1 MGEPRARIGC
11 ALVALVILVAAPD
24 PRSFRDAP
32 EPAFA
37 ELLDARLRVPFAA
50 VLLQA
55 PDAALRPGERVLGL
69 RLPGDD
75 GLVAPRDRDGLRHAL
90 ATTRPGD
97 VVQVDVRGPRG
108 ARSVPVRVV
117 ASHTPAAL
125 AAQWPALLA
134 AGALL
139 LFALACVLGGRHPV
153 TTPLFTVS
161 LCLGAGLATAVGL
174 AMPTDAGLFGIAE
187 LRARL
192 AVLAWCALPAALLHL
207 AARFPVVAPRV
218 RRRAV
223 AALPYALWAV
233 PALVAQ
239 ARFSEPA
246 TVDAVERLA
255 LATSFLAGAIL
266 TFACAF
272 PPRRLSPVE
281 RARARAAMAAFVLA
295 GAGPLAAFVV
305 GVQPPRTASAL
316 LALGGFALPLAL
328 GWAVVRYRLLDP
340 PAWLRHVLVSA
351 ASAGVALLLAAA
363 LTGAAWQAAGATHSF
378 APAHG
383 AALALATALVYQA
396 FHSLATKLASGRLV
410 PNVAYDEML
419 ARAGRELAVAPNPS
433 EVLRRVTLLLAQEL
447 RAGEVESF
455 FLDDVARRSTLAE
468 RGVAIWCDRR
478 PPPLARLVRAER
490 SEDPDMFSPELVL
503 SLTPRAGESAL
514 VVVAPRR
521 DGLPYAPEEVR
532 AAEDVA
538 LLATLALGDA
548 TASAQLEAR
557 VAARTAALQRAADDR
572 GAVLEAATRL
582 QVAVDV
588 DDVRAAA
595 REFLECCTGTP
606 AREVAQPPQTPR
618 GVRLA
623 LDVEPSR
630 SIWLAIPELRFDR
643 ATDLQPQADAV
654 SALANIALER
664 IHLLASLKREVTQQ
678 ARELARITSGQRCAE
693 FVRGVAHELRKPT
706 EEIRLLAQAVDL
718 ATSPSAQPALARIE
732 AITHELGRRLDCLLS
747 RDAQRLDLRR
757 VDLVRLVD
765 DATARVARLRSERCF
780 AVEHA
785 LARLPLV
792 GDPVRIASLVENL
805 LDNAVKATVRGGAV
819 AVRTSLADAWVE
831 IEVEDDGTG
840 IPPELGDEIFE
851 PGVGH
856 FRSGFGL
863 GLALCR
869 DAVTAHGGSLAV
881 ESAPGRT
888 SFRVSLPQCGPAE
901 TLS

>member
-1 MGEPRARIGC
+1 MREPRARIGC
-11 ALVALVILVAAPD
+11 ALVALVILIAAPD

-32 EPAFA
+32 KTSFA
-37 ELLDARLRVPFAA
+37 ELLDISLRVPFAA

-55 PDAALRPGERVLGL
+55 PDAMLRPGERVLGL
-69 RLPGDD
+69 RLPGDA
-75 GLVAPRDRDGLRHAL
+75 GLVAPRDRDGLLRAL
-90 ATTRPGD
+90 ATTHPGD
-97 VVQVDVRGPRG
+97 VVRVEVRGPRG
-108 ARSVPVRVV
+108 ARNVPVRVV
-117 ASHTPAAL
+117 ETDTSAAL

-134 AGALL
+134 AAALL

-174 AMPTDAGLFGIAE
+174 ALPTDAGLFE
-187 LRARL
+187 LRARF

-223 AALPYALWAV
+223 AALPYGLWAV

-239 ARFSEPA
+239 ARFGEPA
-246 TVDAVERLA
+246 TVDAIERLA

-295 GAGPLAAFVV
+295 GAGPLAAFVA
-305 GVQPPRTASAL
+305 GVQPPPTASAL

-340 PAWLRHVLVSA
+340 PVWLRHVLVST
-351 ASAGVALLLAAA
+351 ASAGVALLLAAT
-363 LTGAAWQAAGATHSF
+363 LTGAAWQAAGAARAF

-383 AALALATALVYQA
+383 AVLALATALVYQA
-396 FHSLATKLASGRLV
+396 FHSLATKLAAGRLV

-419 ARAGRELAVAPNPS
+419 ARAGRELAGAPNPS
-433 EVLRRVTLLLAQEL
+433 EVLKRVTLLLAQEL

-455 FLDDVARRSTLAE
+455 FIDDFVRRSTLAE
-468 RGVAIWCDRR
+468 RGVEIWCDRR
-478 PPPLARLVRAER
+478 PPPLRRLVRAER
-490 SEDPDMFSPELVL
+490 SEDPNMFSPELVL
-503 SLTPRAGESAL
+503 SLSPRTGSSAL
-514 VVVAPRR
+514 IVVAPRC

-557 VAARTAALQRAADDR
+557 VATRTAALQRAADDR
-572 GAVLEAATRL
+572 GAVLDAATRV
-582 QVAVDV
+582 QGAARVEDV
-588 DDVRAAA
+588 HAAA
-595 REFLECCTGTP
+595 LAFLERCTGIEPREFQ
-606 AREVAQPPQTPR
+606 RPPQTTR
-618 GVRLA
+618 GVRLV
-623 LDVEPSR
+623 LDVEPAR
-630 SIWLAIPELRFDR
+630 SIWLSVEEMRADR

-664 IHLLASLKREVTQQ
+664 IHLLASLKREVVQQ
-678 ARELARITSGQRCAE
+678 ARELAAITSGQRCAE

-706 EEIRLLAQAVDL
+706 EEIRLLAQTVDV
-718 ATSPSAQPALARIE
+718 AASPAAQPALARIE
-732 AITHELGRRLDCLLS
+732 VITHELGRRLDCLLS

-765 DATARVARLRSERCF
+765 DATARVARLRSERRF

-805 LDNAVKATVRGGAV
+805 LDNAVKATARGGAV
-819 AVRTSLADAWVE
+819 AVRTSLADAWVA
-831 IEVEDDGTG
+831 IEVEDGGAG

-851 PGVGH
+851 PGVGR

-869 DAVTAHGGSLAV
+869 DTVTAHGGSLAV

-888 SFRVSLPQCGPAE
+888 LFRALLPQCGPAE
-901 TLS
+901 VVS